1 MEAVIFMLR
10 RFLYGRY
17 GSDQLNIAMLIGM
30 AVLSVLNCI
39 LYFLLGSGLLYA
51 LLSVAVDTLLVLS
64 VFRMFSRNIPRRQ
77 AENQAWQN
85 FLTRLRDRDNR
96 YFRCPS
102 CKQRVRV
109 PRGRGKINIRC
120 PKCGEKFIRKT

>member
-1 MEAVIFMLR
+1 MLR
-10 RFLYGRY
+10 RFFYGRY
-17 GSDQLNIAMLIGM
+17 GSDQLNLAMLIGM
-30 AVLSVLNCI
+30 VALSVLNCI
-39 LYFLLGSGLLYA
+39 LYILLGSRLLYT

-64 VFRMFSRNIPRRQ
+64 VFRMFSRNISRRQ
-77 AENQAWQN
+77 AENQKWQS
-85 FLTRLRDRDNR
+85 FLVRLRDRDNR

-109 PRGRGKINIRC
+109 PRRRGKINIRC

>member
-1 MEAVIFMLR
+1 MIAVIFMLR
-10 RFLYGRY
+10 RFFYGRY
-17 GSDQLNIAMLIGM
+17 GSDQLNLAMLIGM
-30 AVLSVLNCI
+30 AVLSALNCI
-39 LYFLLGSGLLYA
+39 LYILLGSSLLYA
-51 LLSVAVDTLLVLS
+51 LLSVVVDTLLVLS

-77 AENQAWQN
+77 AENQSWQN
-85 FLTRLRDRDNR
+85 FLARLRDRDNR

-120 PKCGEKFIRKT
+120 PKCGEKFLRKS